1 MTVIGVDLVIGFFSR
16 NGSGGEGD
24 GPRAASYPPLTC
36 KIPQYATPQSCNG
49 KAMEEG

>member
-16 NGSGGEGD
+16 NGNGGDDD
-24 GPRAASYPPLTC
+24 GPGAVPHPTFTC
-36 KIPQYATPQSCNG
+36 KIPQYAIRQSCNG